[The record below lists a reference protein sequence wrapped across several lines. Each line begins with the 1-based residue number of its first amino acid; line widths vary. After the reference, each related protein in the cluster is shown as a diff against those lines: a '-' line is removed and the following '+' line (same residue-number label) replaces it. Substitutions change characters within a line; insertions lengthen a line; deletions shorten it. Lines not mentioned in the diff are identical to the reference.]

1 MGSVKMRLVVVA
13 CLASVSLAAAQEPT
27 RDHVTVDGIREAIL
41 RLPYYGVFDF
51 LAVHYD
57 KGIATLSG
65 YVYQPS
71 LARDAIEATR
81 RVPRVDD
88 VVDKIER
95 LPASQHDDAIRWR
108 TFTHIYGDSALSRYA
123 AGGGLTRFDRRYNLT
138 RYPGMQPF
146 GNYPIHIIVN
156 RGRTLLLGIV
166 DSEFDKTLA
175 GVRAREV
182 PGTFG
187 VENELV
193 VANSLKP
200 SRPAGI

>member
-1 MGSVKMRLVVVA
+1 MGNSKMRLVAVA
-13 CLASVSLAAAQEPT
+13 CLASLSLALAQQPA
-27 RDHVTVDGIREAIL
+27 RDQETVNEIRKAIL

-51 LAVHYD
+51 LAVHYE
-57 KGIATLSG
+57 KGATTVSG

-71 LARDAIEATR
+71 LAREVIEATR
-81 RVPRVDD
+81 RVPRVDE
-88 VVDKIER
+88 VVDQIER

-108 TFTHIYGDSALSRYA
+108 TFAHIYNDSALSRYA
-123 AGGGLTRFDRRYNLT
+123 AGGGLTRFDRYNLT

-193 VANSLKP
+193 VADKDG
-200 SRPAGI
+200 R

>member
-1 MGSVKMRLVVVA
+1 MGSMKMRLVAAA
-13 CLASVSLAAAQEPT
+13 CLASVSLAAAQQPT
-27 RDHVTVDGIREAIL
+27 PHQRTVDDIRSAIL

-51 LAVHYD
+51 LAVQYD
-57 KGIATLSG
+57 KGTATVSG
-65 YVYQPS
+65 YAYQPA
-71 LARDAIEATR
+71 LARQVIDTTR

-95 LPASQHDDAIRWR
+95 LPVSHHDDDIRWR
-108 TFTHIYGDSALSRYA
+108 TFARIYNDSVLSRYA
-123 AGGGLTRFDRRYNLT
+123 PGGGLTRFDRRYELA

-187 VENELV
+187 VENELMV
-193 VANSLKP
+193 VNTGG
-200 SRPAGI
+200 R

>member
-1 MGSVKMRLVVVA
+1 MKMLKIKLVAVA
-13 CLASVSLAAAQEPT
+13 CLASVSLALAQQPA
-27 RDHVTVDGIREAIL
+27 RDQDTIDDIRKAIL

-57 KGIATLSG
+57 KGTATLSG
-65 YVYQPS
+65 YVYQPL
-71 LARDAIEATR
+71 LAREVVATTR
-81 RVPRVDD
+81 RVPRVDE

-95 LPASQHDDAIRWR
+95 LSLSQHDDDIRWR
-108 TFTHIYGDSALSRYA
+108 TFTHIYNDSALSRYA
-123 AGGGLTRFDRRYNLT
+123 AGGGLTRFDLRYNVA

-146 GNYPIHIIVN
+146 GYYPIHIIVN
-156 RGRTLLLGIV
+156 RGRTLLLGMV

-175 GVRAREV
+175 GIRARQV

-193 VANSLKP
+193 I
-200 SRPAGI
+200 AGAAVR

>member
-1 MGSVKMRLVVVA
+1 MGHSKTRLVVVA
-13 CLASVSLAAAQEPT
+13 CLASVSLALAQQPT
-27 RDHVTVDGIREAIL
+27 RDRDTVDDIREAIL

-51 LAVHYD
+51 LALQYE
-57 KGIATLSG
+57 KGTATVSG

-71 LARDAIEATR
+71 LAREVVDAVR

-108 TFTHIYGDSALSRYA
+108 TFAHIYNDSSLSRYA
-123 AGGGLTRFDRRYNLT
+123 AGGGLTRFDRYNLT

-146 GNYPIHIIVN
+146 GHYPIHIIVS

-166 DSEFDKTLA
+166 DSEFDRTLA
-175 GVRAREV
+175 ALRAREV

-187 VENELV
+187 VTNELV
-193 VANSLKP
+193 VAGKDD
-200 SRPAGI
+200 RR

>member
-1 MGSVKMRLVVVA
+1 MKILRMKLVVVA
-13 CLASVSLAAAQEPT
+13 CLASVSLALAQEPT
-27 RDHVTVDGIREAIL
+27 RNQDTVDEIRKAIL
-41 RLPYYGVFDF
+41 RLPYYGVFDL
-51 LAVHYD
+51 LAVQYE
-57 KGIATLSG
+57 KGTATVSG

-71 LARDAIEATR
+71 LAREAIAATK
-81 RVPRVDD
+81 RVPRVDE

-95 LPASQHDDAIRWR
+95 LPASQHDDDIRWR
-108 TFTHIYGDSALSRYA
+108 TFTHIYNDSVLSRYA

-146 GNYPIHIIVN
+146 GSYPIHIIVN
-156 RGRTLLLGIV
+156 RGRTLLLGMV

-187 VENELV
+187 VDNELV
-193 VANSLKP
+193 I
-200 SRPAGI
+200 AGNAAR

>member
-1 MGSVKMRLVVVA
+1 MDMKKTRLVVVA
-13 CLASVSLAAAQEPT
+13 CLASVSLALAQQPT
-27 RDHVTVDGIREAIL
+27 RDQATIDDIRKAIL

-51 LAVHYD
+51 LAMQYD
-57 KGIATLSG
+57 RGTATISG
-65 YVYQPS
+65 YVYQPA
-71 LARDAIEATR
+71 LAREVLEATR

-88 VVDKIER
+88 VVDRIER
-95 LPASQHDDAIRWR
+95 LPASQHDDDIRWS
-108 TFTHIYGDSALSRYA
+108 TFTHIYTDGTLSRYA

-187 VENELV
+187 VDNELG
-193 VANSLKP
+193 VAGDE
-200 SRPAGI
+200 RRR

>member
-1 MGSVKMRLVVVA
+1 MNILRMKLVVVA
-13 CLASVSLAAAQEPT
+13 CLASVSLALAQEPT
-27 RDHVTVDGIREAIL
+27 RNQDTVDDIRKAIL

-57 KGIATLSG
+57 KGTANLSG

-71 LARDAIEATR
+71 LAREVIAATR
-81 RVPRVDD
+81 RVPRVDE

-95 LPASQHDDAIRWR
+95 LPASPHDDDIRWR
-108 TFTHIYGDSALSRYA
+108 TFTQIYGDSALSRYA
-123 AGGGLTRFDRRYNLT
+123 AGGGLTRFDRRYIVT

-146 GNYPIHIIVN
+146 GYYPIHIIVN

-187 VENELV
+187 VDNELV
-193 VANSLKP
+193 I
-200 SRPAGI
+200 AGNPVP

>member
-1 MGSVKMRLVVVA
+1 MNILKIKLVAVA
-13 CLASVSLAAAQEPT
+13 CLASVSLALAQQPA
-27 RDHVTVDGIREAIL
+27 RDHDTIDEIRTAIL

-51 LAVHYD
+51 LAVQYD
-57 KGIATLSG
+57 KGTATLSG

-71 LARDAIEATR
+71 LAREVIAATR

-95 LPASQHDDAIRWR
+95 LPLSQHDDDIRWR
-108 TFTHIYGDSALSRYA
+108 TFTRIYDDSALSRYA
-123 AGGGLTRFDRRYNLT
+123 AGGGLTRFDRRYNVA

-146 GNYPIHIIVN
+146 GYYPIHIIVN
-156 RGRTLLLGIV
+156 RGRTLLLGVV

-175 GVRAREV
+175 GIRAREV

-187 VENELV
+187 VDNELV
-193 VANSLKP
+193 I
-200 SRPAGI
+200 AGSTGR